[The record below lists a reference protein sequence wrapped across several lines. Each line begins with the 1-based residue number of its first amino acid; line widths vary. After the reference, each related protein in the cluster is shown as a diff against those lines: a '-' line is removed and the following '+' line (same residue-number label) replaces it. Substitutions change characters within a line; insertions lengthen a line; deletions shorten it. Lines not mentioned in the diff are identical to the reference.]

1 MIINQILE
9 ARNSLV
15 KLTKAKFSE
24 FKTTYAIYKL
34 AKQAENVY
42 DMVNKEQ
49 EKIIDIYVQKD
60 DSGQIIV
67 KDNQYQF
74 SSVEKRD
81 KFVQEINKLRAENI
95 TDIEPIELTDND
107 IQFITDFAVED
118 MIKLDG
124 LIIWK

>member
-1 MIINQILE
+1 
-9 ARNSLV
+9 
-15 KLTKAKFSE
+15 
-24 FKTTYAIYKL
+24 
-34 AKQAENVY
+34 
-42 DMVNKEQ
+42 MVNKEQ

-74 SSVEKRD
+74 SSVENRD

-107 IQFITDFAVED
+107 IQFITDFSVED

>member
-1 MIINQILE
+1 MIVNQILE

-34 AKQAENVY
+34 AKQVENVY
-42 DMVNKEQ
+42 EMVNKEQ

-74 SSVEKRD
+74 SSVENRD